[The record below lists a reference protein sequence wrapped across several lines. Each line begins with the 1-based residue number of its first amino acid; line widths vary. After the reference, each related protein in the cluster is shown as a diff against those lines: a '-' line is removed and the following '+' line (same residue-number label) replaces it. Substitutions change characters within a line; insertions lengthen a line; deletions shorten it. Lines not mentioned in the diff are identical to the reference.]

1 MPIVCGSGS
10 GGGGGSVCWGGTGK
24 SAASRERTSEDDVLV
39 VMVNDSRAD
48 SGFLGLGSGEFSS
61 TRVSGEKEGGGSVC
75 GEELLG

>member
-10 GGGGGSVCWGGTGK
+10 GGGVGSVCSGGTGK
-24 SAASRERTSEDDVLV
+24 SAASRDRTSEDDVLV

-48 SGFLGLGSGEFSS
+48 SGSLGLGSGEFSS
-61 TRVSGEKEGGGSVC
+61 TRVSGEIEGVGSVR

>member
-10 GGGGGSVCWGGTGK
+10 GGGSVCWGGKGK
-24 SAASRERTSEDDVLV
+24 AAASRERTSEDDVLV

-48 SGFLGLGSGEFSS
+48 SGSLGLGSGDFSS
-61 TRVSGEKEGGGSVC
+61 TRVSGEIEGLRSVR